1 MLNFYETGRHFS
13 ILYSP
18 QPEPPPVSLND
29 ITDRATLGGA
39 RGVRTRATLVSRCYL
54 EKKVGGLRAFLRLA
68 DAATP
73 RAAKGIGNAKT
84 KLDFADVRIYKDEFI
99 NPLRCRDPR

>member
-1 MLNFYETGRHFS
+1 M
-13 ILYSP
+13 
-18 QPEPPPVSLND
+18 
-29 ITDRATLGGA
+29 
-39 RGVRTRATLVSRCYL
+39 
-54 EKKVGGLRAFLRLA
+54 GGLRAFLRLA

-99 NPLRCRDPR
+99 KPCAIYNKIFISPPLSSNIIFTLTLNKPSKQNEFDEFHQKPQQISQNSYIF

>member
-1 MLNFYETGRHFS
+1 MAF
-13 ILYSP
+13 
-18 QPEPPPVSLND
+18 
-29 ITDRATLGGA
+29 
-39 RGVRTRATLVSRCYL
+39 VRTQHSFLNVISR
-54 EKKVGGLRAFLRLA
+54 KRVGGLRAFLRLA

-99 NPLRCRDPR
+99 KPSDLQ

>member
-1 MLNFYETGRHFS
+1 MAF
-13 ILYSP
+13 
-18 QPEPPPVSLND
+18 V
-29 ITDRATLGGA
+29 RAP
-39 RGVRTRATLVSRCYL
+39 TLVSQCYL
-54 EKKVGGLRAFLRLA
+54 EEKVGGLRAFLRLA

-99 NPLRCRDPR
+99 NPRMARSTIKFYFCTPCSK